1 MSSCSSVI
9 SRMNSIMNSVLG
21 VSAMF
26 EAKVTNYI
34 NAYVCV
40 MHMVN
45 AISTAGIN
53 GVWLT
58 LLSIMSDFQDRILD

>member
-1 MSSCSSVI
+1 
-9 SRMNSIMNSVLG
+9 
-21 VSAMF
+21 MF

-45 AISTAGIN
+45 AISTAGTT
-53 GVWLT
+53 GEWLT
-58 LLSIMSDFQDRILD
+58 LLSLMSDFQD